1 MTRRP
6 FALSQDAP
14 FAQVVHAFTDQR
26 IGAVPVLDAADHLV
40 GIISYVDVLKNAGA
54 L

>member
-1 MTRRP
+1 V
-6 FALSQDAP
+6 SAP
-14 FAQVVHAFTDQR
+14 FNEVVSVFVDHRF
-26 IGAVPVLDAADHLV
+26 GAAPVVDANHHLV